1 MLPSGL
7 LVMGI
12 LAHSL
17 MHSGDAQAE
26 PRRKRVAECADA
38 AEQAQNLRRDGHPV
52 AARKLALSCAQ
63 EDCPKVVRQD
73 CQSWV
78 TELAS
83 KVGSLVVRARDPNGT
98 ALVPTEVLVDRQPSE
113 EALSGNPVELDPG
126 EHVLEVRVAQRK
138 PVELRVTI
146 AANARVN
153 RIVDVP
159 AAEPAVTA
167 PILTPTPTKDATTPS
182 RPFLPTPSWIAF
194 GVSAAALGSFAYFG
208 ITGNAKV
215 HELRGQCAPAC
226 SDDDLSPARASHLV
240 ADISLGVAL
249 VGAAVG
255 TWLVVRRD
263 RSATSAAVVPTH
275 GGAAAFLRREF

>member
-12 LAHSL
+12 LAHSF
-17 MHSGDAQAE
+17 MHSGYARAE

-38 AEQAQNLRRDGHPV
+38 AEQAQSLRREGHLV
-52 AARKLALSCAQ
+52 SARKLALSCAQ

-78 TELAS
+78 NELAS

-98 ALVPTEVLVDRQPSE
+98 ALVPTEILVDRQPSE

-126 EHVLEVRVAQRK
+126 DHVVEVRVAKRT
-138 PVELRVTI
+138 PVEVRVTI
-146 AANARVN
+146 AANTRAN

-159 AAEPAVTA
+159 APEPAAATA
-167 PILTPTPTKDATTPS
+167 VVMPVKEAPPPA

-208 ITGNAKV
+208 ITGNEKV
-215 HELRGQCAPAC
+215 HELRGQCAPTC
-226 SDDDLSPARASHLV
+226 TDDDLSPARTSHLV

-255 TWLVVRRD
+255 TWFIVRRD
-263 RSATSAAVVPTH
+263 RAATSAAVVPTH